1 MKENL
6 KLYYDHALNKTQF
19 HDEYMQGMWG
29 AAMKAVREMG
39 DEILR
44 LEKENEEYDKIIMEL
59 CTE

>member
-6 KLYYDHALNKTQF
+6 KLYYDYARNKTTF
-19 HDEYMQGMWG
+19 NDEYMQGMWDV
-29 AAMKAVREMG
+29 AMRAVREMG

-44 LEKENEEYDKIIMEL
+44 LEQKNEEYDKIVMEL